1 MQVVGTPS
9 ETSRI
14 CYLVGCNAGGQVC
27 LSAAGTLTSALVG
40 TRHQL
45 QKRRAYPDSVRFDD
59 SVGRDF
65 LDQSRKTMS
74 GMILASLKWT
84 RNRNDDL
91 FEPFNKRRNGFA
103 IGTLWSCCESVIT
116 TAQRRRLRQRSE
128 Q

>member
-1 MQVVGTPS
+1 
-9 ETSRI
+9 
-14 CYLVGCNAGGQVC
+14 
-27 LSAAGTLTSALVG
+27 
-40 TRHQL
+40 
-45 QKRRAYPDSVRFDD
+45 
-59 SVGRDF
+59 
-65 LDQSRKTMS
+65 MS

-91 FEPFNKRRNGFA
+91 FEPFNKGRNGFA